1 MSLSSF
7 LIRIIFL
14 ALPGIISSILYR
26 KFRGRPVRKDWED
39 YVQIVIFSLLS
50 YALYGLAVFALNKL
64 KLYGGSFTVLG
75 AFFDEKTGLVWH
87 EIIIA
92 SLIGILLAFVAA
104 YIHTH
109 KVVTRV
115 GQFVRATKSFG
126 EEDIWHYLHNKPDVY
141 WVYVRDHKYDLSYR
155 CWIEAYSDPFKEREL
170 LLREVSVYRTSTG
183 DFLYPSDV
191 IYLSRDHN
199 ELTIEAAVISDSTV
213 VEESASEAEKTLEEA
228 PPLISTGILD
238 VKSTKEVK

>member
-75 AFFDEKTGLVWH
+75 AFFDEKTGIVWH
-87 EIIIA
+87 EIIIVF
-92 SLIGILLAFVAA
+92 LIWILFAFFDFILLF
-104 YIHTH
+104 
-109 KVVTRV
+109 
-115 GQFVRATKSFG
+115 
-126 EEDIWHYLHNKPDVY
+126 
-141 WVYVRDHKYDLSYR
+141 
-155 CWIEAYSDPFKEREL
+155 YSL
-170 LLREVSVYRTSTG
+170 
-183 DFLYPSDV
+183 
-191 IYLSRDHN
+191 
-199 ELTIEAAVISDSTV
+199 
-213 VEESASEAEKTLEEA
+213 
-228 PPLISTGILD
+228 
-238 VKSTKEVK
+238 